1 MTVGT
6 SSRPECLDEL
16 LAAFTEA
23 GQLLHEL
30 HSVEAGAGNISASFG
45 WDADLAVVF
54 GASREV
60 DLPIAVPA
68 LAGRTVMVTGS
79 GCRLR
84 QLAGN
89 PVEHLGA
96 IVVHPGGTTG
106 TLHYDGQGNFA
117 RPTVEF
123 STHLVVHAEQVEA
136 GVTGLHAIVHAQPPH
151 LTLLSHIPAYQGT
164 DALNRAILRW
174 EAETIVALPKG
185 VGYVPVHVPGA
196 EELTRDTVV
205 GLRRHQ
211 LVLWA
216 KHGVMARAAG
226 SPLKAC
232 DLIEYAETGALF
244 EYMNLCSGG
253 HAEGLSEEELGR
265 VVRAFNVDTTLF
277 T

>member
-1 MTVGT
+1 MGT
-6 SSRPECLDEL
+6 TSRPECLAEL
-16 LAAFTEA
+16 LAAFSEA

-30 HSVEAGAGNISASFG
+30 HAVEAGAGNISACFA
-45 WDADLAVVF
+45 WDADLSAVF

-89 PVEHLGA
+89 PAEHLGA
-96 IVVHPGGTTG
+96 IVVHDGGARG
-106 TLHYDGQGNFA
+106 TLHFDDQGNFA

-123 STHLVVHAEQVEA
+123 STHLAVHAEQVEG

-151 LTLLSHIPAYQGT
+151 LTLLSHMPSYQGT

-174 EAETIVALPKG
+174 EAETIVALPEG

-196 EELTRDTVV
+196 DELTRDTVD

-226 SPLKAC
+226 SLLKAC
-232 DLIEYAETGALF
+232 DLIEYAETGAMF

-253 HAEGLSEEELGR
+253 HAEGLSADELGS

-277 T
+277 G